1 MHPILIHTPWLDIHT
16 YGVLVAMG
24 FLVGL
29 AVAARNAKI
38 EGMNPELISDLGVW
52 LVIGGMVGGKL
63 FHIVFFWN
71 DFIAGWSEEGIRSL
85 REGFVFYGGF
95 IGASVAGVIY
105 SRIKKLS
112 FWKVADCCAPG
123 VAIGHAFG
131 RMGCFFNGCCY
142 GKLCGTGLGVRF
154 PAIHDSAGRPIGSIP
169 FIDHLQRGWVKVSA
183 SASLPVYPT
192 ELFEVAGNIVIF
204 LALMAYFR
212 RKRFDSKIWWLYI
225 LGYGLLRFCVEFF
238 RGDYETYY
246 FGIFTFGH
254 IVAACMIAVATT
266 ALVVCR
272 SKTANQP
279 VHAV

>member
-29 AVAARNAKI
+29 AVAARNARFQ
-38 EGMNPELISDLGVW
+38 GLNPELISDLGVW
-52 LVIGGMVGGKL
+52 LVIGGMAGGKL
-63 FHIVFFWN
+63 FHVVFFWN
-71 DFIAGWSEEGIRSL
+71 DFIAGWREEGIRSL

-95 IGASVAGVIY
+95 IGASVAGLVY
-105 SRIKKLS
+105 TRIKQIE

-142 GKLCGTGLGVRF
+142 GKPCSFPWAVRF
-154 PAIHDSAGRPIGSIP
+154 PPPHQIAGIP
-169 FIDHLQRGWVKVSA
+169 VH
-183 SASLPVYPT
+183 PT
-192 ELFEVAGNIVIF
+192 EIYEALGNVLIF
-204 LALMAYFR
+204 LGLTANFR
-212 RKRFDSKIWWLYI
+212 RKKFDGQIWWWYVLS
-225 LGYGLLRFCVEFF
+225 YGVLRFCVEFF

-254 IVAACMIAVATT
+254 VVATIMIVVAGA
-266 ALVVCR
+266 ALILCR
-272 SKTANQP
+272 SKTAIQP
-279 VHAV
+279 AHAI